1 MMRSSRERARTA
13 ALFIAASAVAAMAHA
28 KGYTTPAFRAKQ
40 TRPMR
45 IAILPPHADFI
56 KNKVLINDEMLHE
69 AQVLEA
75 EGARALAARLEALGY
90 QARLLSPEQIERKPA
105 LAAAVKRV
113 NDRYDEEWRKMVR
126 KPRQVRQRRYAVG
139 ADVISLCSMLK
150 VDGVAVARIQAVG
163 VSKGKATFSAIMNM
177 GPPAQ
182 RSYARLDMGVLEGR
196 RGAVEAYFTEY
207 ESTSL
212 RQLVNKPA
220 HVIGQVAENALRRYP
235 LSTEVEQVDEK
246 DAEQASAPDYEGGD
260 DPIEEFEMLLGQGA
274 SK

>member
-1 MMRSSRERARTA
+1 MV
-13 ALFIAASAVAAMAHA
+13 ALFILASAVAAAAHA
-28 KGYTTPAFRAKQ
+28 KGYMTPAFRAKQ

-45 IAILPPHADFI
+45 IAVLPPHADFI
-56 KNKVLINDEMLHE
+56 KDKVLINDEMLQE
-69 AQVLEA
+69 ARVLEA
-75 EGARALAARLEALGY
+75 ESARALAAQLEARGY
-90 QARLLSPEQIERKPA
+90 QARVLSPEQIQKKPA

-113 NDRYDEEWRKMVR
+113 NDRYNEEWRKMVR
-126 KPRQVRQRRYAVG
+126 KPRQVRQRRYSAG
-139 ADVISLCSMLK
+139 AEVVSLCSMLK

-163 VSKGKATFSAIMNM
+163 VSKGKVAFSAIMNF

-196 RGAVEAYFTEY
+196 RGAVEGYFTGY

-212 RQLVNKPA
+212 RQLVKKPA
-220 HVIGQVAENALRRYP
+220 HVMGQVAENALRRYP
-235 LSTEVEQVDEK
+235 LSTEAEQVDEK
-246 DAEQASAPDYEGGD
+246 DAEQASADSDGGD